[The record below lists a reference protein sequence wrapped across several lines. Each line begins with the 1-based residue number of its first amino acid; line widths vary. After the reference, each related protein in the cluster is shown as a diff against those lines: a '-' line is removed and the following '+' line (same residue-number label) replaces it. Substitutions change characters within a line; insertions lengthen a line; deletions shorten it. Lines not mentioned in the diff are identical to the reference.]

1 MTAGHDLLKAT
12 RSDSRDLPRNDLQ
25 RRNDNDNERNDYHS
39 RIDYA
44 AVSTPF

>member
-1 MTAGHDLLKAT
+1 MTAGHDLRNTK
-12 RSDSRDLPRNDLQ
+12 RFPDLPRNDLQ